1 MSAEKVDKHKAKLK
15 DVIHNEVTVM
25 FEKVL
30 DYTEVAVNSDQY
42 KRLRSKILR
51 VGNNCIRN
59 INKEI
64 DTRYNVEYN
73 PPAET
78 IVEVRHGNTT
88 KVKGSK

>member
-1 MSAEKVDKHKAKLK
+1 MTTEKVDKHKAKLK
-15 DVIHNEVTVM
+15 GVIHDEVTVM

-30 DYTEVAVNSDQY
+30 DYTEVAVTSDQY

-64 DTRYNVEYN
+64 DARYNIEYN

-78 IVEVRHGNTT
+78 IVEVRRGNTT

>member
-1 MSAEKVDKHKAKLK
+1 MTINKVDKHKAKLK
-15 DVIHNEVTVM
+15 DVVQNEVTVM

-30 DYTEVAVNSDQY
+30 DYTEVAVNNDQY

-59 INKEI
+59 IGREI

-78 IVEVRHGNTT
+78 IVEVRHANTT